1 MPRASSFWNSD
12 VESPALSPSITGCQV
27 SVFFISDVRP
37 TKPMMPTRIRIA
49 SVRRPFGCLSHS
61 SFVCLRTVNTWFG
74 DLGASGMAAY
84 SDLSVHQLV
93 IGLERLV
100 LQRHRV
106 ADGDARLL
114 ARDHDLVDTDARIV
128 VREPLG
134 LRGRILVALARIGE
148 CLREALAEVGLGL
161 RDLVELRQRL
171 DRLGA
176 VCAVDDARLPIP
188 RAFSA
193 MLTAVDIVVM
203 PATYAREAVIMS
215 TISSTGVTFGYAT

>member
-1 MPRASSFWNSD
+1 MQRASSYWNSD

-27 SVFFISDVRP
+27 SDFFISDVRP

-84 SDLSVHQLV
+84 SDLRVHQLV

-134 LRGRILVALARIGE
+134 LRGRILVELARIGE

-176 VCAVDDARLPIP
+176 VCAVADAHLPIP
-188 RAFSA
+188 RAF
-193 MLTAVDIVVM
+193 LVLLLVVVFVVLL
-203 PATYAREAVIMS
+203 ASFVC
-215 TISSTGVTFGYAT
+215 VVVFLLFF